1 MCQEEPPRFPFH
13 HDAIFVALDTEGTH
27 QVGLATL
34 DTRDLL
40 DLPPGRDAENWIAKI
55 KTKNFI
61 LPAKSGTYKTKA
73 GAYKRSKSTFHH
85 GVTIPTTPAGL
96 PTHLRKLFCVPKTS
110 ATPSASTPTRRE
122 DLRNVIIV
130 GHSLLTDIMTTILI
144 TQFNIYAV
152 VPVLAHLDTYLLS
165 IADILPPSLRD
176 LSARLGLK
184 DRGAWHVAGND
195 AHVTLC
201 CLLQLALDPRFG
213 NGVERRFGLGAM
225 RETSA
230 QGVRGYKFVDEGSK
244 SRDADV
250 TNHVSIDSTAK
261 PLLQESKQRKPVVV
275 GIAVLLLG
283 LGMGAYSSRRS
294 AEDDRRSGFAQVE

>member
-1 MCQEEPPRFPFH
+1 MYLGLSLPSRTPSKYPAAMCQEEPPRFPFH

-40 DLPPGRDAENWIAKI
+40 DLPPGRNAENWIAKI

-61 LPAKSGTYKTKA
+61 LPAKSG
-73 GAYKRSKSTFHH
+73 AYKRSKSAFHH
-85 GVTIPTTPAGL
+85 GVTIPTTPARL
-96 PTHLRKLFCVPKTS
+96 PNHLRKSFCVPKTS
-110 ATPSASTPTRRE
+110 ATPSASTPNRRE

-144 TQFNIYAV
+144 THFNIYAAA
-152 VPVLAHLDTYLLS
+152 PVLAHLDTYLLS
-165 IADILPPSLRD
+165 IAEILPPSLRD
-176 LSARLGLK
+176 LSARLGVK

-201 CLLQLALDPRFG
+201 CLLRLALDPQFG

-230 QGVRGYKFVDEGSK
+230 QGVRGYSFSNEENLS
-244 SRDADV
+244 
-250 TNHVSIDSTAK
+250 AK
-261 PLLQESKQRKPVVV
+261 PLLQRSKQRKPVVV

-283 LGMGAYSSRRS
+283 LGMGAYSIRRS
-294 AEDDRRSGFAQVE
+294 AEDDRCPGFAQVE

>member
-61 LPAKSGTYKTKA
+61 LPAKSG
-73 GAYKRSKSTFHH
+73 AYKRSKSAFHH

-250 TNHVSIDSTAK
+250 TNH
-261 PLLQESKQRKPVVV
+261 ESKQRKPVVV